1 MRETIPTFRVIQ
13 RKTNIA
19 LITINSLGGLVTFL
33 YFNVIAPLPEGQT
46 PVRTVPW
53 YEIVLLLLVIGIPMA
68 VGFTG
73 DRRRNARIAA
83 WHERLRR
90 GATAA
95 EVPVKV
101 RRAVLNVPLRTAA
114 WNVCMWG
121 LVGTYTSWSGG
132 TFLAF
137 AGFMGVG
144 GLLTT
149 VLLFFVVDVLWRPLI
164 PPFFPEGKLSSVGA
178 FRLPMLGRLLVVF
191 LLIGIL
197 PPAILVNLS
206 WQRAQTLLTAPNPQA
221 VLGNLLILQIF
232 VLATSNVWARCQ
244 DRVTRIVGG

>member
-13 RKTNIA
+13 RKTNTA

-33 YFNVIAPLPEGQT
+33 YFNGIAPLPEGQASL
-46 PVRTVPW
+46 RTVAW
-53 YEIVLLLLVIGIPMA
+53 YEIVALLLLIGIPMGI
-68 VGFTG
+68 GFTW
-73 DRRRNARIAA
+73 DKRRNARIAA

-90 GATAA
+90 GTTAA

-101 RRAVLNVPLRTAA
+101 RRGVLNVPLRTAA
-114 WNVCMWG
+114 WNVCMWS
-121 LVGTYTSWSGG
+121 LVGTYTSSSSG
-132 TFLAF
+132 TLRSF

-164 PPFFPEGKLSSVGA
+164 PPFFPEGRLSSVGA
-178 FRLPMLGRLLVVF
+178 FRLPVLGRLLVVF

-197 PPAILVNLS
+197 PPAILATRPDVAD
-206 WQRAQTLLTAPNPQA
+206 RPQP
-221 VLGNLLILQIF
+221 
-232 VLATSNVWARCQ
+232 TSRWAIRRLHAIC
-244 DRVTRIVGG
+244 